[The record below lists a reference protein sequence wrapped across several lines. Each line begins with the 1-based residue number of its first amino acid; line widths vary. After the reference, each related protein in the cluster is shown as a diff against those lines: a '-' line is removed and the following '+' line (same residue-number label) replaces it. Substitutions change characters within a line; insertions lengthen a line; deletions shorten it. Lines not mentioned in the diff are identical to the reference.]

1 VPRLAIAD
9 AFSQSTR
16 AATSSDELYA
26 ALLDVSAR
34 MGFAFFALIH
44 HADIL
49 LVGGKAIRLHNYPAD
64 WVEYYDA
71 HALGLVDP
79 VHRASHMTN
88 EGFVW
93 SNIAGLMALTPD
105 DNRMFELGAAKGLGN
120 GYTVPNNIPGE
131 PMGSCTFANAAGI
144 AMPVDMLPVAQL
156 VGLAAFQCARRLWE
170 IRPLSPAKPRLTNRQ
185 REIVIWGA
193 RGKSDW
199 DTSRI
204 LDLKEDTVARHFK
217 DARKKFGVG
226 KRILVI
232 IHALRD
238 GTLSFLD
245 FEPY

>member
-1 VPRLAIAD
+1 MDRLTIAD
-9 AFSQSTR
+9 AFSQLTR
-16 AATSSDELYA
+16 AATNSDELYS
-26 ALLDVSAR
+26 ALLDVSVR

-49 LVGGKAIRLHNYPAD
+49 LVGGKAIRLHNYPPD
-64 WVEYYDA
+64 WVAYYDA
-71 HALGLVDP
+71 NGLGLVDP
-79 VHRASHMTN
+79 VHRASHLTN

-93 SNIAGLMALTPD
+93 PGIEKLMPLTSS
-105 DNRMFELGAAKGLGN
+105 DNRMFALGAAQGLGS

-131 PMGSCTFANAAGI
+131 PMGSCTFANASGV

-170 IRPLSPAKPRLTNRQ
+170 IRPIALGKPRLTGRQ
-185 REIVIWGA
+185 REVVIWGG

-204 LDLKEDTVARHFK
+204 LNLKEDTVARHFK
-217 DARKKFGVG
+217 AARKKYGVT

-238 GTLSFLD
+238 GTLSLLD
-245 FEPY
+245 FERY

>member
-1 VPRLAIAD
+1 MSRLAIAD
-9 AFSQSTR
+9 AFSQLTR
-16 AATSSDELYA
+16 AATTSDELYA
-26 ALLDVSAR
+26 ALLDVSIS

-71 HALGLVDP
+71 NALGLVDP

-93 SNIAGLMALTPD
+93 SNIAGLMPLTAN

-131 PMGSCTFANAAGI
+131 PMGSCTFANGVGV

-170 IRPLSPAKPRLTNRQ
+170 IRPISTGKPRLTGRQ
-185 REIVIWGA
+185 REIVVWGG

-217 DARKKFGVG
+217 DARKKYGVG

>member
-1 VPRLAIAD
+1 MGRLAMAEEF
-9 AFSQSTR
+9 AQKVLAVTNP
-16 AATSSDELYA
+16 DELYR
-26 ALLDVSAR
+26 ALYDITIR

-49 LVGGKAIRLHNYPAD
+49 IVGSKAIRLHNYPAN

-71 HALGLVDP
+71 NALGLVDP

-93 SNIAGLMALTPD
+93 SNIAGLMALTPND
-105 DNRMFELGAAKGLGN
+105 DRMFELGAAQGLGN

-131 PMGSCTFANAAGI
+131 PLGSCTFANAVGV
-144 AMPVDMLPVAQL
+144 AMPVEMLPVAQL

-170 IRPLSPAKPRLTNRQ
+170 IRPINAGRPRLTNRQ
-185 REIVIWGA
+185 REIAMWGG

-217 DARKKFGVG
+217 HARKKYGVG

-245 FEPY
+245 FEGF

>member
-1 VPRLAIAD
+1 MGRLAMAEKF
-9 AFSQSTR
+9 AQKVS

-26 ALLDVSAR
+26 ALLDISTR

-49 LVGGKAIRLHNYPAD
+49 LVGGKAIRLHNYPAE

-71 HALGLVDP
+71 NALGLVDP

-93 SNIAGLMALTPD
+93 SNIAGLMPLTSN
-105 DNRMFELGAAKGLGN
+105 DNRMFALGAAKGLGN

-131 PMGSCTFANAAGI
+131 PMGSCTFANAVGV
-144 AMPVDMLPVAQL
+144 AMPVEMLPVAQL

-170 IRPLSPAKPRLTNRQ
+170 IRPLTMGKPRLTGRQ
-185 REIVIWGA
+185 REIVIWGG

-217 DARKKFGVG
+217 HARRKYGVT
-226 KRILVI
+226 KRILVV

-245 FEPY
+245 FERY

>member
-1 VPRLAIAD
+1 MPRLAIAD
-9 AFSQSTR
+9 AFSQLTR
-16 AATSSDELYA
+16 AATTSDELYA
-26 ALLDVSAR
+26 ALLDVSIS

-71 HALGLVDP
+71 NALGLVDP

-93 SNIAGLMALTPD
+93 SNIAGLMPLTAN

-131 PMGSCTFANAAGI
+131 PMGSCTFANGVGV

-170 IRPLSPAKPRLTNRQ
+170 IRPISTGKPRLTGRQ
-185 REIVIWGA
+185 REIVVWGG
-193 RGKSDW
+193 RGKSVAHLYGSLIRQQLGHA
-199 DTSRI
+199 SRYVDI
-204 LDLKEDTVARHFK
+204 NLNV
-217 DARKKFGVG
+217 KFSLYVE
-226 KRILVI
+226 L
-232 IHALRD
+232 L
-238 GTLSFLD
+238 L
-245 FEPY
+245 